1 MEGFTQQQKQFV
13 EQIRTM
19 AHAVHENAI
28 QHGWWDSPR
37 EDGTIAMLIVTEI
50 AEAVEAQRNG
60 GGESEKIPGF
70 SKEEEEFA
78 DAVIRILDY
87 SGAKGYRLGQAIVAK
102 HQFNLTRPHMHGG
115 KKF

>member
-1 MEGFTQQQKQFV
+1 MDGLTPQQKQFA

-19 AHAVHENAI
+19 AHAIHQNAKD
-28 QHGWWDSPR
+28 HGWWDSPR

-60 GGESEKIPGF
+60 GGESDKIPGF

-78 DAVIRILDY
+78 DAVIRILDF
-87 SGAKGYRLGQAIVAK
+87 SGAKGYRLGQAIIAK
-102 HQFNLTRPHMHGG
+102 HEFNKTRPHMHGG